1 MSTDQRYA
9 QARSLQTD
17 MALDRA
23 RRQDDRLQNAIQ
35 QATNLTMDQSRNLV
49 DSVNALSGVQQ
60 VRQDAAVD
68 MLSKNMEWN
77 KFLAEYGL
85 ERDKTMEALQQG
97 RYEFLLPLIQEYFK
111 AVGMSGEGYVSGM
124 GGG

>member
-1 MSTDQRYA
+1 
-9 QARSLQTD
+9 

-35 QATNLTMDQSRNLV
+35 TASNLTMEQSRNLV

-60 VRQDAAVD
+60 MRQDAAVE
-68 MLSKNMEWN
+68 MLGKNMEWN

-97 RYEFLLPLIQEYFK
+97 RYEFILPLIQEYMK
-111 AVGMSGEGYVSGM
+111 AAAMSAEGYVSGTS
-124 GGG
+124 G